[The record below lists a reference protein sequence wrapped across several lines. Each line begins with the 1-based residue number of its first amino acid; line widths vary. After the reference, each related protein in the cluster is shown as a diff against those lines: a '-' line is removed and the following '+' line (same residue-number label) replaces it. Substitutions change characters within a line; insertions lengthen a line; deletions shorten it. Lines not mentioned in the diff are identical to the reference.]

1 VIDGLN
7 SKENIKQQTTRQTK
21 NQQSCSNAKQTT
33 KLLQK
38 CKTKWTP

>member
-7 SKENIKQQTTRQTK
+7 SKENIKQQTTRQTQ
-21 NQQSCSNAKQTT
+21 NQQSCSNTKQAT

-38 CKTKWTP
+38 TKTKWTP